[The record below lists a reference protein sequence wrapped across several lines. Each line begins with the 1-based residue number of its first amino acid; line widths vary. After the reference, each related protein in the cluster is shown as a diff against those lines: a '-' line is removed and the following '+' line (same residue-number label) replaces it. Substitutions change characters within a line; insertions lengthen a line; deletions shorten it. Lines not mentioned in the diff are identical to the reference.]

1 VTTPSTTPAP
11 RAGRPL
17 ARLAVPVAL
26 VLALLA
32 PLVLQPASAAR
43 LPVSARQITT
53 ATAAGCTTTAL
64 GAAAAGTAARA
75 TQVVLSGVPA
85 ACRGKVATLRLYAA
99 DGTALAGTD
108 TTVTLAAA
116 ASTTVTVPSYATARV
131 AGAAVTIGS
140 WAVPVTWAASAATG
154 PVTPGPGTTF
164 GTVTWSQLASSG
176 TQACVSV
183 PVTGAAGTV
192 WRVDLHL
199 DQRPFNGLTSGSGL
213 QIQSPWWGQVLSTTP
228 VGGVVSVG
236 GRPGSERLAAGET
249 ITVTVCHYA
258 LPAPV
263 YDPSLPYTQTSTA
276 VTGNIGHA
284 CFSTTVGVTGT
295 PQFYAGWRAD
305 VDVAPL
311 IAWFAAQGRTVDPGD
326 LTVPGNYALAA
337 RGGTVYR
344 VTPTA
349 WDTWGVR
356 DDTTRTFDV
365 CLHS

>member
-1 VTTPSTTPAP
+1 VTA
-11 RAGRPL
+11 R
-17 ARLAVPVAL
+17 ARLVAPAALVAV

-32 PLVLQPASAAR
+32 ALALSPASAAR
-43 LPVSARQITT
+43 LPVAARQITT
-53 ATAAGCTTTAL
+53 AAAAPCTAAAL
-64 GAAAAGTAARA
+64 GATAGGTSAST
-75 TQVVLSGVPA
+75 TQVVLSGIPA
-85 ACRGKVATLRLYAA
+85 GCRGKVATLRLFAA
-99 DGTALAGTD
+99 DGTALAGAD
-108 TTVTLAAA
+108 TSVALPAAA
-116 ASTTVTVPSYATARV
+116 TATVTVPSYATSRV
-131 AGAAVTIGS
+131 AGVAVTVGG
-140 WAVPVTWAASAATG
+140 WAVPATWTPRTPAG

-183 PVTGAAGTV
+183 PVSGAAGTV

-199 DQRPFNGLTSGSGL
+199 DQRPFNGVTSGSGF
-213 QIQSPWWGQVLSTTP
+213 QVQSPWWGQVLSATP
-228 VGGVVSVG
+228 SGGVVSVG
-236 GRPGSERLAAGET
+236 GRPGSETLAAGET

-263 YDPSLPYTQTSTA
+263 HDPALPYTQVSA
-276 VTGNIGHA
+276 APDGNVGYA
-284 CFSTTVGVTGT
+284 CFAATVGVTGT

-311 IAWFAAQGRTVDPGD
+311 VAWFAARGRTVDLAD
-326 LTVPGNYALAA
+326 LTVPGSYALEA